1 MQVDRQTL
9 LFFIIMFIF
18 LSLPNGADQPHSTKD
33 KNTLLT
39 YQESLKQNQRELIAS
54 EYHTGYGNL
63 TGLKLSYVDSLDN
76 KNVLDWPFHKYSKKK
91 PWVEDEKYSLFP
103 NEVSGKVKDFWGND
117 PIDEVDTNSPAY
129 LLNITGKAHGEFEV
143 DKPKKQLKKYILP
156 LPSYLQEYFDSY
168 TRGRR
173 EEQKERYDEDPEN
186 NPPPDDLGAVPDK
199 IGNFT
204 EDSGKLSI
212 SIKSFDYNYRH
223 PGMSKFLYNKTRD
236 SINDAVMVEV
246 KLNLVDNPE
255 INRHELNT
263 LGVYFQRTG
272 SLVSSTSSAKFSGFN
287 ALPHFAMGED
297 NFNTSKLLMSQFL
310 NITDIDRDINMD
322 EMNSDITRSIQQCE
336 YITFLQF
343 EKTEYLKRQLQDI
356 DEELMNP
363 SGIPIPQQIPQIEVK
378 DALLYS
384 PDCGIMINLKADT
397 KLRGNKIEVTDR
409 QFKKILIF
417 FLILVLLQ
425 LFIFIRQIKETT
437 TPGQMSNISTSTL
450 SIIGFQDSLIALFF
464 LLISTLT
471 ESLYLLFS
479 CVAVISFITCAVFEM
494 RFIVSVMVN
503 QGNERGTTWWE
514 VLRGSVNRNER
525 GNSNA
530 DGADGDNTPD
540 TNEPTPVL
548 AAPMPGANDEARYSN
563 GLFASG
569 FSLTIIATFFILNV
583 LTWRVKYRQIFEY
596 VGLLAISSYWTP
608 QFLRN
613 TLKNRR
619 KAFSWEFILGTSLI
633 RLLPIWYFCLYEQNP
648 LRHHYDP
655 VMAMVITAWYALQ
668 IALLSFQQILGPRFW
683 LNEKW
688 LPKAYD
694 YHPFL
699 DISDLENGFAS
710 DILSNIRAQN
720 EDPAKSDIITCKVDC
735 TICMNEIELPI
746 GVNPESKKPTRQHAD
761 KLKGQQYMITPC
773 RHIFH
778 TECLEDWMKYK
789 LQCPV
794 CRNALPP
801 I

>member
-33 KNTLLT
+33 KNTLTT
-39 YQESLKQNQRELIAS
+39 YQESLKRNQRELLSS

-76 KNVLDWPFHKYSKKK
+76 KNILDWPLHKYNKKK
-91 PWVEDEKYSLFP
+91 PWIEDEKYSLFP
-103 NEVSGKVKDFWGND
+103 NDVSSKVKKFWGND
-117 PIDEVDTNSPAY
+117 PIDEADITSPAY
-129 LLNITGKAHGEFEV
+129 LLNISGKAHGEFEV
-143 DKPKKQLKKYILP
+143 DKPKKQLKKYSLP

-173 EEQKERYDEDPEN
+173 EEQRERYEQDPEN
-186 NPPPDDLGAVPDK
+186 NPPPDDVGTAPDR

-204 EDSGKLSI
+204 EDSGKLSLA
-212 SIKSFDYNYRH
+212 IKSFDYNYRH
-223 PGMSKFLYNKTRD
+223 PRMSKFLYNKTTD
-236 SINDAVMVEV
+236 SVDDAVMVEV
-246 KLNLVDNPE
+246 KLNLVDYPE
-255 INRHELNT
+255 INRHELHT
-263 LGVYFQRTG
+263 LGVYFQNTG
-272 SLVSSTSSAKFSGFN
+272 SLVASSSSAKFSGFD
-287 ALPHFAMGED
+287 ALPHFAMNED
-297 NFNTSKLLMSQFL
+297 NFNKSRLLMSQFL
-310 NITDIDRDINMD
+310 NITDINRDISMD
-322 EMNSDITRSIQQCE
+322 EMNSDISRSVQQCE

-343 EKTEYLKRQLQDI
+343 DKTEYLKRQLEDI

-363 SGIPIPQQIPQIEVK
+363 SGRPIPQLIPQIEVK
-378 DALLYS
+378 NALLYS
-384 PDCGIMINLKADT
+384 PDCGLMINLKPDT
-397 KLRGNKIEVTDR
+397 RLQGNKVEVTDN
-409 QFKKILIF
+409 QFKKVLIV
-417 FLILVLLQ
+417 FLILVLTQ

-437 TPGQMSNISTSTL
+437 TPGQLSNISTTTL
-450 SIIGFQDSLIALFF
+450 SIIGFQDSLIALLF

-479 CVAVISFITCAVFEM
+479 CVAVISFITCGVFEM

-514 VLRGSVNRNER
+514 VLRGSVSRNET
-525 GNSNA
+525 GNSHN
-530 DGADGDNTPD
+530 DGDGTTTD
-540 TNEPTPVL
+540 TNDLPAPVT

-583 LTWRVKYRQIFEY
+583 LTWRLKYRQIFEY
-596 VGLLAISSYWTP
+596 VGLLTISSYWIP

-619 KAFSWEFILGTSLI
+619 KAFSWEFVLGTSLI
-633 RLLPIWYFCLYEQNP
+633 RLLPIWYLCLYTQNP

-655 VMAMVITAWYALQ
+655 MMAIIITLWYALQ
-668 IALLSFQQILGPRFW
+668 IGLLCLQQILGPRFW

-699 DISDLENGFAS
+699 NISDLENGFAS

-720 EDPAKSDIITCKVDC
+720 EDPAKSDVITCKVDC

-746 GVNPESKKPTRQHAD
+746 GVSAESKKPKQHGD
-761 KLKGQQYMITPC
+761 KSRGQLYMITPC

-778 TECLEDWMKYK
+778 TDCLEDWMKYK

>member
-33 KNTLLT
+33 KNTLTT
-39 YQESLKQNQRELIAS
+39 YQESLERNQRELLSS

-76 KNVLDWPFHKYSKKK
+76 KNILDWPLHKYNKKK
-91 PWVEDEKYSLFP
+91 PWIEDEKYSLFP
-103 NEVSGKVKDFWGND
+103 NEVSDKVKEFWGND
-117 PIDEVDTNSPAY
+117 PIDEADISPAY
-129 LLNITGKAHGEFEV
+129 LLNISGKAHGEFEV
-143 DKPKKQLKKYILP
+143 DKPKKQLKEYSLP

-173 EEQKERYDEDPEN
+173 EEQRERYEQDPEN
-186 NPPPDDLGAVPDK
+186 NPPPDDVGTAPDRV
-199 IGNFT
+199 GNFT
-204 EDSGKLSI
+204 EDSGKLSLT
-212 SIKSFDYNYRH
+212 IKSFDYNYRH
-223 PGMSKFLYNKTRD
+223 PGMSKFIYNKTTD
-236 SINDAVMVEV
+236 SVDDAVMVEV
-246 KLNLVDNPE
+246 KLNLVDHPE
-255 INRHELNT
+255 INRHELHT
-263 LGVYFQRTG
+263 LGVYFQNTG
-272 SLVSSTSSAKFSGFN
+272 SLVASSSSAKFSGFD
-287 ALPHFAMGED
+287 ALPHFAMNEE
-297 NFNTSKLLMSQFL
+297 NFNKSRLLMSQFL
-310 NITDIDRDINMD
+310 NITDINRDISMD
-322 EMNSDITRSIQQCE
+322 EMNSDISRSVQQCE

-343 EKTEYLKRQLQDI
+343 DKTEYLRRQLQDI

-363 SGIPIPQQIPQIEVK
+363 SGRPIPQLIPQIEVK
-378 DALLYS
+378 EALLYS
-384 PDCGIMINLKADT
+384 PDCGLMINLKPDT
-397 KLRGNKIEVTDR
+397 KLQGNKVEVTDN
-409 QFKKILIF
+409 QFKKVLIV
-417 FLILVLLQ
+417 FLILVLTQ

-437 TPGQMSNISTSTL
+437 TPGQLSNISTTTL

-479 CVAVISFITCAVFEM
+479 CVAVISFITCGVFEM

-514 VLRGSVNRNER
+514 VLRGSISRSET
-525 GNSNA
+525 GNSNN
-530 DGADGDNTPD
+530 DGSSDGTTTDANDLPA
-540 TNEPTPVL
+540 PVT
-548 AAPMPGANDEARYSN
+548 ATPMPGANDEARYSN

-583 LTWRVKYRQIFEY
+583 LTWRLKYRQIFEY
-596 VGLLAISSYWTP
+596 VGLLAISSYWIP

-619 KAFSWEFILGTSLI
+619 KAFSWEFVLGTSLI
-633 RLLPIWYFCLYEQNP
+633 RLLPIWYLCLYAQNP

-655 VMAMVITAWYALQ
+655 MMAVIITLWYALQ
-668 IALLSFQQILGPRFW
+668 IGLLCLQQILGPRFW

-699 DISDLENGFAS
+699 NISDLENGFAS

-720 EDPAKSDIITCKVDC
+720 EDPAKSDVITCKVDC

-746 GVNPESKKPTRQHAD
+746 GVNAESKKPKQHGD
-761 KLKGQQYMITPC
+761 KLRGQQYMITPC

-778 TECLEDWMKYK
+778 TDCLEDWMKYK